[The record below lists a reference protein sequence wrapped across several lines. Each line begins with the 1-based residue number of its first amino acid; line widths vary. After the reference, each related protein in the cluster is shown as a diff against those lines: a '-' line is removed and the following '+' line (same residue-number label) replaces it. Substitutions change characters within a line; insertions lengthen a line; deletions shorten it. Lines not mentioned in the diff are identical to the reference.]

1 MSPRQRLNVYDDAVP
16 RTNDMS
22 EIYRSRCAHGA
33 NRSKT
38 ADAASRRASDWLCLG
53 AAPTF
58 AIMALLTGVFSGGD
72 PKILC
77 SPAEHASPLSGMV
90 FMYVLMSTFH
100 LAPWFRLISKRRR
113 ADRV

>member
-1 MSPRQRLNVYDDAVP
+1 MSRRRRLNLDDALS

-22 EIYRSRCAHGA
+22 EIYRSGSPHGVI
-33 NRSKT
+33 RFKT
-38 ADAASRRASDWLCLG
+38 GDAASRRASDWLCLG

-58 AIMALLTGVFSGGD
+58 AIMALLTGFFSGGD

-77 SPAEHASPLSGMV
+77 SAAERAWPLSGMV

-100 LAPWFRLISKRRR
+100 SAPWFRLISKQLS
-113 ADRV
+113 ADRD